1 MTVLLDEGKETLA
14 AANAAGY
21 RYFQSVE
28 AFQRYGAEEIRPGV
42 V

>member
-1 MTVLLDEGKETLA
+1 VLLDEGKETLA

-28 AFQRYGAEEIRPGV
+28 ELQRYVTEEIRPGV
-42 V
+42 E